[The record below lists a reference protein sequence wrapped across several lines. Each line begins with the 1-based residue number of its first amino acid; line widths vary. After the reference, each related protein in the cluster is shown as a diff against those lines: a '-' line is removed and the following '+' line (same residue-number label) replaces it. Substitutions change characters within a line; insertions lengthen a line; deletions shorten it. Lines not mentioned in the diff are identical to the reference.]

1 MRFTIYITLILI
13 VEILLS
19 LKNNIFQSKIFL
31 IIENEGNMVEKD
43 LCQYYTKNELLITIQ
58 FKRYSSFPVSQ

>member
-1 MRFTIYITLILI
+1 MRFITLILI